1 MPKPSTMVNKP
12 KYHLSRLADNDLL
25 NIAEYTIQEF
35 GIKQAR
41 QYRDALENCF
51 LTLAENPNMGRKAD
65 ELATGLKR
73 FEHQSHIVFYLKDNE
88 DLFIVRVLHNR
99 VDVIRHF

>member
-1 MPKPSTMVNKP
+1 MASSP
-12 KYHLSRLADNDLL
+12 KYRLSRLADHDLA

-35 GIKQAR
+35 GIEQAR
-41 QYRDALENCF
+41 RYRDTLEKCF
-51 LTLAENPNMGRKAD
+51 LTLVENPNIGRNAE

-73 FEHQSHIVFYLKDNE
+73 FENQSHIVFYLE
-88 DLFIVRVLHNR
+88 DDKGLFIVRVLHNR